1 MSQFSYLNPLNVIT
15 RSRRS
20 SSTSSSQSP
29 NSSVPRPVSPYHDL
43 RMWDRDE
50 EDLIQLNTPRLS
62 ATISDVAVQ
71 GSSLDLVSDSR
82 TDSGID
88 ISESWVPWTW

>member
-1 MSQFSYLNPLNVIT
+1 
-15 RSRRS
+15 
-20 SSTSSSQSP
+20 
-29 NSSVPRPVSPYHDL
+29 
-43 RMWDRDE
+43 MWDQDE

-62 ATISDVAVQ
+62 VSDVAVQ